1 MKPPNTQPSPRHW
14 SAVLLLSSMCFG
26 LPGAFAATPLV
37 KPSVA
42 LGKKPPQAA
51 KALLP
56 LAALQRQA
64 QASIDAAN
72 AVDEAG
78 RASQAQL
85 QAHQRADLRLQEA
98 LQQAHACLAPLQ
110 SQLAAMDRA
119 AMNMQQALAQSHTAV
134 QAIAQAGETALA
146 VLAQSADAAFAQRD
160 AAELGLQREHEAL
173 QQTMS
178 RCNRLTSSAQLAYGR
193 SDTSARRLADQA
205 SRLIER
211 RQTAQ
216 SEWQATRAAF
226 EAANK
231 ARWLKTPTPVP
242 MPVGDKHVV
251 DLARE
256 LARSARWTPNTP
268 LTGDSP
274 NLAPVHEGLLP
285 LWTQWIRLQDA
296 AAYIDTQMTGGD
308 CTTEA
313 CAAFTAERS
322 DLAQRIADTQNRLDR
337 EASQWQSTPD
347 LMRQSLRGTA
357 AQQAALAGDV
367 RALETALVPA
377 TDQTQSE
384 AQAIAA
390 AAQPLIDAAEAA
402 HAKAQKQWL
411 SSGRLAHKR
420 APNLGESIAPSS
432 QMPMPMPMASAA
444 PAPSTAM
451 NIKSDIRNH
460 AFEMFSEIDHEIK
473 GFGAY
478 TYVLV
483 RSAIDMDS
491 AAVRRRFERL
501 LATLE
506 TLPSAGQVDKDLI
519 KKFNVFCVPVL
530 PGSEQAKGPKQVQYA
545 SDLGQ
550 QLKILAQD
558 GLLTQAS
565 VRHRL
570 GQTPGPFLITL
581 PTRLSKARSTTPVL
595 IADLSTY
602 PEEAIADLASH
613 YMNGL
618 VDDFPS
624 QKAMWRPPV
633 LQRVALFMIHMA
645 EGTGELITSAMPTA
659 QAATAQPEQ

>member
-64 QASIDAAN
+64 QASIDAAT

-85 QAHQRADLRLQEA
+85 QVHQRADLRLQEA

-119 AMNMQQALAQSHTAV
+119 AMDMQQALAQSHTAV

-146 VLAQSADAAFAQRD
+146 VVAQSADAAFAQRD

-231 ARWLKTPTPVP
+231 ARWLKTPTPVQV
-242 MPVGDKHVV
+242 PVGDNRVAR
-251 DLARE
+251 LARV
-256 LARSARWTPNTP
+256 LARSERWTPSAQP
-268 LTGDSP
+268 MGESLTTM
-274 NLAPVHEGLLP
+274 PVRDGLLP
-285 LWTQWIRLQDA
+285 LWIQYARLQDA
-296 AAYIDTQMTGGD
+296 AAYIDTQLASGD
-308 CTTEA
+308 CPPAA
-313 CAAFTAERS
+313 CAAFTAERR

-390 AAQPLIDAAEAA
+390 AAQPLLDAAEAA
-402 HAKAQKQWL
+402 HAKAQKDTL
-411 SSGRLAHKR
+411 SAGRLAH
-420 APNLGESIAPSS
+420 AN
-432 QMPMPMPMASAA
+432 PMPMTSPA
-444 PAPSTAM
+444 PAPAPAPALVPIPSASTTVR
-451 NIKSDIRNH
+451 SDIRNH
-460 AFEMFSEIDHEIK
+460 AFDMFSKIDGEIK